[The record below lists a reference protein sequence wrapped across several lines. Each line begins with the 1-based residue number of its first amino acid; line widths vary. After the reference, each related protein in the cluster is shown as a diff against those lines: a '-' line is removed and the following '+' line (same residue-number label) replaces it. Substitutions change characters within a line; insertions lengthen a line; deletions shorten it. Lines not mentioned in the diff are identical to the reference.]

1 MKGMT
6 DEATNGGKIGP
17 VTIRTQISIRGVG
30 SLKVNGLNKTFACK
44 CYIIL
49 SWNGNGF
56 VR

>member
-6 DEATNGGKIGP
+6 DEAGNGGKIGP
-17 VTIRTQISIRGVG
+17 VTIRTQLAIRGVG

-49 SWNGNGF
+49 SWNGF
-56 VR
+56 VS